1 MTRRPPPAEISFR
14 NMRFLIIDCPT
25 DRTLPQ
31 FIETLTNA
39 NAQVVVRVCD
49 PTYDAD
55 VLKKEGILVM
65 DWAFDDGMAPPPQ
78 IIDDWC
84 NLLKERF
91 SESPGC
97 CVAVHCVAG
106 LGRAPVLV
114 ALALMEAGMK
124 CEDAVA
130 FIREKRRGAIN
141 QKQLTFLTNY
151 KPRSRLRMKKECAI
165 MWISR
170 HISTKKKQIA
180 LFSFCPCS
188 VYK

>member
-31 FIETLTNA
+31 FIETLNNA
-39 NAQVVVRVCD
+39 NAHVVVRVCD

-78 IIDDWC
+78 IIEDWFS
-84 NLLKERF
+84 LLKARF
-91 SESPGC
+91 SECPGC

-124 CEDAVA
+124 CEDAVI

-151 KPRSRLRMKKECAI
+151 KPRSRLRVKKECAI
-165 MWISR
+165 M
-170 HISTKKKQIA
+170 
-180 LFSFCPCS
+180 
-188 VYK
+188 